1 MKHFSIMM
9 FAILLFSAAALAQT
23 ADASFIIGGSFV
35 SDLKQS
41 TPSANT
47 STINTVKFDHHLMLE
62 GAVSLRMLNAHIASL
77 YLEVPAAGI
86 PSQTL
91 TGAPQI
97 SNLSGFVTRMSA
109 LFVTPGFK
117 LKVVPGAPIS
127 PWASLGAGWA
137 RYSLVDFPGTVNK
150 GALQYGGGLDFK
162 TGVPLLGFRAE
173 VRDFVTTDPSSLQG
187 TFTQQSGLHHHN
199 VLVGGG
205 VVLRF

>member
-1 MKHFSIMM
+1 MKRFFIV
-9 FAILLFSAAALAQT
+9 FAVLFLSTPALAQM
-23 ADASFIIGGSFV
+23 ADASFTIAGSFV

-41 TPSANT
+41 TPPVNT
-47 STINTVKFDHHLMLE
+47 SLVNTVKFDHHLMLE
-62 GAVSLRMLNAHIASL
+62 GAVSFRMLNAHVASL

-86 PSQTL
+86 TSQTL

-97 SNLSGFVTRMSA
+97 SNLSGFVARISSV
-109 LFVTPGFK
+109 FVTPGFK
-117 LKVVPGAPIS
+117 LKVLPTGPIS
-127 PWASLGAGWA
+127 PWGSVGAGWA

-162 TGVPLLGFRAE
+162 TGLPLLGFRAE
-173 VRDFVTTDPSSLQG
+173 VRDFVTADPSSLLG
-187 TFTQQSGLHHHN
+187 PDFTSQSGLHHHN

>member
-1 MKHFSIMM
+1 MKRLSIV
-9 FAILLFSAAALAQT
+9 FVVLFLSTAALTQM
-23 ADASFIIGGSFV
+23 ADASFTIGGSFV

-41 TPSANT
+41 TPPVNT
-47 STINTVKFDHHLMLE
+47 SFVNTVNFDHHLMLE
-62 GAVSLRMLNAHIASL
+62 GAVSFRMLNAHVVSL

-97 SNLSGFVTRMSA
+97 SNVSGFVARMSS

-117 LKVVPGAPIS
+117 LKVLPTAPIS
-127 PWASLGAGWA
+127 PWASVGAGWA

-162 TGVPLLGFRAE
+162 TGLPLLGFRVE
-173 VRDFVTTDPSSLQG
+173 VRDFVTTDPSSLLG
-187 TFTQQSGLHHHN
+187 PTFTPQSGLHHHN
-199 VLVGGG
+199 LLVGGG